1 MHPVMKN
8 SYPNSFKLIVL
19 QHLERNGS
27 IAETARRFC
36 VHPSTVYAWKCIGVN
51 EFLRRGQAS
60 MPIPAADIDQ
70 KLEERLHFLE
80 KENAVL
86 REAAKL
92 YFNY

>member
-1 MHPVMKN
+1 MYPCMKN
-8 SYPNSFKLIVL
+8 SYSNNFKLAVL
-19 QHLERNGS
+19 QHVERSGS

-36 VHPSTVYAWKCIGVN
+36 VHPSTVYAWKCIGTK
-51 EFLRRGQAS
+51 EFLRREQAS
-60 MPIPAADIDQ
+60 MPSPAADIDQ